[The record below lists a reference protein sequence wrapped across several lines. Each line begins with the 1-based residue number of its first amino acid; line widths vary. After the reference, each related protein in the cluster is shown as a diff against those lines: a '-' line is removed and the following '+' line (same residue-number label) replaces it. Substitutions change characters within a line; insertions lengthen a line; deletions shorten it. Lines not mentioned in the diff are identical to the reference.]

1 MYATGLK
8 FAEEIF
14 KKAKHV
20 EQEQSTSR
28 LRQIQIF
35 LGIDPMLELTLNV
48 VSVMVS
54 DFILAIGVDHGDDG
68 DGEVHPDR
76 ETQRVAQKAH
86 ECEGVA
92 RAPWR

>member
-1 MYATGLK
+1 
-8 FAEEIF
+8 
-14 KKAKHV
+14 
-20 EQEQSTSR
+20 
-28 LRQIQIF
+28 
-35 LGIDPMLELTLNV
+35 MLELTLNV